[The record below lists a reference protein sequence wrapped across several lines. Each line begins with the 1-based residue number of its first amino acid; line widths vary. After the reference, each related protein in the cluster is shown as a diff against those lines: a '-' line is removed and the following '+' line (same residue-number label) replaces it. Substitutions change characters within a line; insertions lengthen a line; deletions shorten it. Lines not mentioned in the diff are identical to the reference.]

1 MEELPP
7 PFWDSE
13 REYDVKKQELDE
25 LLFRVDE
32 RTCNIYKLLEKQEA
46 HLRDINNS
54 VAENSIDCA
63 KSRTSV
69 RNLWTV
75 IGLIVV
81 AVATAIGLGIAL

>member
-32 RTCNIYKLLEKQEA
+32 RTCNIYKLLEKQET
-46 HLRDINNS
+46 HLAKLNNS
-54 VAENSIDCA
+54 VEENAIDCA
-63 KSRTSV
+63 KHRTGI
-69 RNLWTV
+69 RNIWTV
-75 IGLIVV
+75 IGFVVIV
-81 AVATAIGLGIAL
+81 AGTALGIAL